1 MRIEP
6 EIAGVA
12 VVMLGNFNPAIF
24 TPAWFGLHGL
34 ISERMVDTADTKI
47 VHPQISEFNVEW
59 LNMQVV
65 PERFQI
71 STLQAPYVR
80 VQDLAVR
87 IFREH
92 LPHTPLKTM
101 GINRE
106 VHFLVESFEDRDRL
120 GRLLAPTDPW
130 GEWGKKLE
138 PDGSHGG
145 VTSITMRQVNPE
157 GRPLGGQVNVT
168 VEPSNRIGQDRFGVY
183 VRINDHYTIENV
195 ESQDHMATNG
205 IITLLEENFDE
216 SLQRADKIIDHIMS
230 LTRR

>member
-12 VVMLGNFNPAIF
+12 VVMIGNFNPSIF
-24 TPAWFGLHGL
+24 TPAWFGWHGL
-34 ISERMVDTADTKI
+34 ISEKMVDTANTKI
-47 VHPQISEFNVEW
+47 VHPQISDFNVDW
-59 LNMQVV
+59 LHIQVV

-71 STLQAPYVR
+71 NTTQAPYIR
-80 VQDLAVR
+80 VQDLAIR

-92 LPHTPLKTM
+92 LPHTPLDTM

-106 VHFLVESFEDRDRL
+106 VHFLVESFDERDQL

-138 PDGSHGG
+138 PDGYQGG
-145 VTSITMRQVNPE
+145 VTSITMSQVDPE
-157 GRPLGGQVNVT
+157 GRPPGGQINVT
-168 VEPSNRIGQDRFGVY
+168 VEPSNRIGQGHLGVY
-183 VRINDHYTIENV
+183 VRVNDHYTIENV
-195 ESQDHMATNG
+195 ESEIGTSK
-205 IITLLEENFDE
+205 IVELLEENFDE
-216 SLQRADKIIDHIMS
+216 SLRRADQIIDHIMS

>member
-12 VVMLGNFNPAIF
+12 VVMIGNFNPSIF
-24 TPAWFGLHGL
+24 TPAWFGWHGL
-34 ISERMVDTADTKI
+34 ISEKMVDTANTKI
-47 VHPQISEFNVEW
+47 VHPQISDFNVDW
-59 LNMQVV
+59 LHIQVV

-71 STLQAPYVR
+71 NTTQAPYIR
-80 VQDLAVR
+80 VQDLAIR

-92 LPHTPLKTM
+92 LPHTPLDTM

-106 VHFLVESFEDRDRL
+106 VHFLVESFDERDQL

-138 PDGSHGG
+138 PDGYQGG
-145 VTSITMRQVNPE
+145 VTSITMSQVDPE
-157 GRPLGGQVNVT
+157 GRPPGGQINVT
-168 VEPSNRIGQDRFGVY
+168 VEPSNRIGQGHLGVY
-183 VRINDHYTIENV
+183 VRVNDHYTIENIESGIGTSKIV
-195 ESQDHMATNG
+195 E
-205 IITLLEENFDE
+205 LLEENFDE
-216 SLQRADKIIDHIMS
+216 SLRRADQIIDHIMS

>member
-6 EIAGVA
+6 EIAGVS
-12 VVMLGNFNPAIF
+12 VVMIGNFNPSIF
-24 TPAWFGLHGL
+24 TPAWFGWHGL
-34 ISERMVDTADTKI
+34 ISEKMVDTANTKI
-47 VHPQISEFNVEW
+47 VHPQISDFNVDW
-59 LNMQVV
+59 LHIQVV
-65 PERFQI
+65 PERFLI
-71 STLQAPYVR
+71 NTTQAPYVR

-92 LPHTPLKTM
+92 LPHTPLDTM

-106 VHFLVESFEDRDRL
+106 VHFLVESFDERDQL

-145 VTSITMRQVNPE
+145 VTSITMRQVDPE
-157 GRPLGGQVNVT
+157 GRPPGGQINVT
-168 VEPSNRIGQDRFGVY
+168 VEPSNRIGRGRLGVY
-183 VRINDHYTIENV
+183 VRVNDHYTIENV
-195 ESQDHMATNG
+195 ESELGTSK
-205 IITLLEENFDE
+205 IVELLEENFDE
-216 SLQRADKIIDHIMS
+216 SLRRADQIIDHIMS

>member
-12 VVMLGNFNPAIF
+12 VVLLGNFNPAIF

-47 VHPQISEFNVEW
+47 VHPQISEFNVDW
-59 LNMQVV
+59 LQMQVV
-65 PERFQI
+65 PERFLI
-71 STLQAPYVR
+71 STTQAPYVR

-92 LPHTPLKTM
+92 LPHTPLDTM

-106 VHFLVESFEDRDRL
+106 VHFLVESFDERDQL

-138 PDGSHGG
+138 PDGFHGG
-145 VTSITMRQVNPE
+145 VTSITMRQVSPE
-157 GRPLGGQVNVT
+157 GRPPGGQINVT
-168 VEPSNRIGQDRFGVY
+168 VEPSNRIGQGRLGVY
-183 VRINDHYTIENV
+183 VKVNDHYTIENV
-195 ESQDHMATNG
+195 ESEMGTSK
-205 IITLLEENFDE
+205 IVELLEENFDE
-216 SLQRADKIIDHIMS
+216 SLRRADQIIDHIMS